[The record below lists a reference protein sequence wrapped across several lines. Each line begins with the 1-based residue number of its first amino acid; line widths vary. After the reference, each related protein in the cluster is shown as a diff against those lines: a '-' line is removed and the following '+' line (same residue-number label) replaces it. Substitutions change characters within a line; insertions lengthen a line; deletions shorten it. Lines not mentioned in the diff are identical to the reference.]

1 MKKEQETVID
11 TENDKKKSATLHFV
25 EFLRKKD
32 YRRIGNNIYSWS
44 GVYWSRLDSSK
55 IYEIAG
61 SYLEKYMPAM
71 VSDKMIKSCAATA
84 GMILQELQPK
94 KNNNEI
100 VIPCADYVLRLL
112 SDGSLTISEPD
123 QDRDTHTYCLNVYLR
138 KFLPNPEL
146 ASEVQFKDYKIEL
159 PDLDPKSLFSHYLS
173 TSLPDLDVELTLSQ
187 WVGYS
192 LTPIIN
198 GETKAIYLLGDGRN
212 GKSVLIDVVSAL
224 HYKTTSLKLDK
235 LGPAD
240 LSEMIDATLVF
251 SPDAGKNIQ
260 EDNFKALVT
269 GDKVQVKLLY
279 KDPMTFQPKA
289 KFIIAANQLPLG
301 LDKSDG
307 LWRRFIFIDFNQKL
321 NENQIIAD
329 IKDRIIDSELD
340 QVLIW
345 ALKGLR
351 SLLLHN
357 MKFNTLECDNVLKK
371 QAQLNNNSAWRFILE
386 RSIKYKEEANI
397 SKKEV
402 YLTYHDFCISRGEKP
417 MSSNVFWPTLE
428 KAFNKEYGLEVNFEG
443 KIKSVVGIRERY
455 VSLVFDCDLSNDN
468 QSQSYKQVFNH
479 ETIEIGGK
487 LYRVRIDVDF
497 ETNLE
502 TARLEQ
508 V

>member
-1 MKKEQETVID
+1 MT
-11 TENDKKKSATLHFV
+11 TEVQTTLENEKKKSATLHFV

-32 YRRIGNNIYSWS
+32 YRRIGNNIYSWN

-61 SYLEKYMPAM
+61 KYLEQYMPAM

-84 GMILQELQPK
+84 GMILQELKQK
-94 KNNNEI
+94 KSNNEI

-146 ASEVQFKDYKIEL
+146 ASELQFKDYKIEL
-159 PDLDPKSLFSHYLS
+159 PELNKSGLFSHYLS
-173 TSLPDLDVELTLSQ
+173 TSLPANDVQLTLSQ

-198 GETKAIYLLGDGRN
+198 GETKAVYLLGDGRN

-224 HYKTTSLKLDK
+224 HYKVTSLKLDK
-235 LGPAD
+235 LGPSD

-269 GDKVQVKLLY
+269 GDKIQVKLLY

-321 NENQIIAD
+321 EDSQIIAD
-329 IKDRIIDSELD
+329 IKDRIIEDELD

-351 SLLLHN
+351 SLLLNN
-357 MKFNTLECDNVLKK
+357 MKFHSLECDTILKK
-371 QAQLNNNSAWRFILE
+371 QAQLNNNSAWRFLLE
-386 RSIKYKEEANI
+386 RSLKHKEDASI
-397 SKKEV
+397 SKKDV
-402 YLTYHDFCISRGEKP
+402 YLNYNDFCISRGEKP
-417 MSSNVFWPTLE
+417 MSSSVFWPMLE
-428 KAFNKEYGLEVNFEG
+428 KAFNREYGIEVNFEG
-443 KIKSVVGIRERY
+443 KLKGHNGIRERF
-455 VSLVFDCDLSNDN
+455 VQLVFDSDLPNDH
-468 QSQSYKQVFNH
+468 QSKNYKQVFNR
-479 ETIEIGGK
+479 EVIEINNK
-487 LYRVRIDVDF
+487 RYIVKIDVDF